1 MKLNLPNFDM
11 QFRESV
17 SGKTEV
23 FDIFRK
29 KWVRLTPEE
38 NVRQGFLYYL
48 MMEKNFPESLIG
60 VERKVIVNKRERRF
74 DAVIF
79 NRFGKPEILLEFK
92 APTVKLNQSAFDQIA
107 AYNFAL
113 EAKFLMLSNGLTHYC
128 VKIDHGNKKLLFL
141 KNIPDYYEIR

>member
-11 QFRESV
+11 QFREST
-17 SGKTEV
+17 SGKVEI

-29 KWVRLTPEE
+29 RWVRLTPEE
-38 NVRQGFLYYL
+38 NVRQSFLYYL
-48 MMEKNFPESLIG
+48 IMKKNFPESLIG

-79 NRFGKPEILLEFK
+79 NRYGKPEILLEFK
-92 APTVKLNQSAFDQIA
+92 SPSVKLNQSAFDQIA
-107 AYNFAL
+107 AYNFTL

-128 VKIDHGNKKLLFL
+128 VKIDHVNRKLLFL

>member
-11 QFRESV
+11 QYRESA
-17 SGKTEV
+17 SGKVEI

-29 KWVRLTPEE
+29 RWVRLTPEE
-38 NVRQGFLYYL
+38 NVRQSFLYYL

-79 NRFGKPEILLEFK
+79 NRYGKPEILLEFK
-92 APTVKLNQSAFDQIA
+92 SPSVKLNQSAFDQIA
-107 AYNFAL
+107 AYNFTL

-128 VKIDHGNKKLLFL
+128 VKIDHVNRKLLFL

>member
-11 QFRESV
+11 QFREST
-17 SGKTEV
+17 SGKVEI

-29 KWVRLTPEE
+29 RWVRLTPEE
-38 NVRQGFLYYL
+38 NVRQSFLYYL

-79 NRFGKPEILLEFK
+79 NRYGKPEILLEFK
-92 APTVKLNQSAFDQIA
+92 SPSVKLNQSAFDQIA
-107 AYNFAL
+107 AYNFTL

-128 VKIDHGNKKLLFL
+128 VKIDHVNRKLLFL